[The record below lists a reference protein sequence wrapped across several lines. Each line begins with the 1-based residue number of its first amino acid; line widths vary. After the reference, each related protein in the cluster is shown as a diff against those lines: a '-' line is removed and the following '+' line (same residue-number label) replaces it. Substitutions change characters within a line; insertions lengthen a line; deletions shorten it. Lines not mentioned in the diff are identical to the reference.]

1 MGTVSLVSRPFV
13 AIKKLTQNQKDGK
26 NGEGR
31 IHHLM
36 ISDGLE
42 VNVVWGGWGGGATT
56 KTIHW
61 IICSSSSRLQTLAW
75 SKLLTLTSKKRAF
88 QFSVY
93 IPASPSYIIYLC
105 DE

>member
-26 NGEGR
+26 NGEGC

-56 KTIHW
+56 KTIH
-61 IICSSSSRLQTLAW
+61 CDHL
-75 SKLLTLTSKKRAF
+75 F
-88 QFSVY
+88 EQF
-93 IPASPSYIIYLC
+93 
-105 DE
+105 

>member
-1 MGTVSLVSRPFV
+1 MGIVSLVSRPFV

-42 VNVVWGGWGGGATT
+42 VNAVWGGWGG
-56 KTIHW
+56 
-61 IICSSSSRLQTLAW
+61 
-75 SKLLTLTSKKRAF
+75 
-88 QFSVY
+88 
-93 IPASPSYIIYLC
+93 
-105 DE
+105 

>member
-1 MGTVSLVSRPFV
+1 MGIVSLVSRPFV

-42 VNVVWGGWGGGATT
+42 VNAVWGGWGGGEQ
-56 KTIHW
+56 
-61 IICSSSSRLQTLAW
+61 LQNNPLDH
-75 SKLLTLTSKKRAF
+75 LF
-88 QFSVY
+88 EQF
-93 IPASPSYIIYLC
+93 
-105 DE
+105 